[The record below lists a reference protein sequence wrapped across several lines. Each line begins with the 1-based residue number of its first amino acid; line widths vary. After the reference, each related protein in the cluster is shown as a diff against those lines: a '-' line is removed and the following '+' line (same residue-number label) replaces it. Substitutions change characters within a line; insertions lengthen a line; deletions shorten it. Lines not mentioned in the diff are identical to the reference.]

1 VDVVMTMA
9 DRRDEGF
16 TLTELIVVVTL
27 ITFVLAAAWATYVL
41 VVRGRDTVDRQV
53 WMSREV
59 GAPLEAAERVFI
71 QQHLIDKT
79 YVQLG
84 PYSCACYTDQ
94 DDDGKTEYWI
104 FTATADGRLVMT
116 NSEQVDRPTPRTTV
130 WSTHNANRAKGV
142 ALFQYID
149 GFGNPITDTTRIASD
164 ARSMRI
170 TVVAV
175 RDGKTL
181 RDSRYVQFR
190 NR

>member
-1 VDVVMTMA
+1 MVKAVTGK
-9 DRRDEGF
+9 RDDGF
-16 TLTELIVVVTL
+16 TLTELIVVITL
-27 ITFVLAAAWATYVL
+27 ITFVLAAAWATYSL

-53 WMSREV
+53 WISREV

-79 YVQLG
+79 YAQLG

-94 DDDGKTEYWI
+94 DDDGKTEYWV
-104 FTATADGRLVMT
+104 FAVTTDGRLIMT
-116 NSEQVDRPTPRTTV
+116 NSEQVDQPTPRTTV

-142 ALFQYID
+142 PLFQYID

-175 RDGKTL
+175 REGETL
-181 RDSRYVQFR
+181 QDSRYVLFR